1 MNITKTP
8 SDEITFQTTTVQ
20 NTEGVSFNVLILHSH
35 QHINYVY
42 TIQTQQ
48 DYIIIA
54 FGLGMEQVVH
64 LCKYSDKP

>member
-8 SDEITFQTTTVQ
+8 SDEITFQTTTVP
-20 NTEGVSFNVLILHSH
+20 NTKGVSFNISILHSH

-48 DYIIIA
+48 DYIITA
-54 FGLGMEQVVH
+54 FGLRME
-64 LCKYSDKP
+64 